1 MKLYNEWMTDNRYF
15 DGDYT
20 NNKLL
25 DDAIYRFEQ
34 QKKSLEGKDA
44 LTDGVSE
51 RIVVQNH
58 TNPLNASKYDKKC
71 SFDIASKVHTGSL
84 IEFDEKKWIVISKIF
99 NKMAYKVGSVLE
111 CNNTITLNK
120 NHILYNI
127 PCIVESSVRL
137 YQLGQEDNKYLSEP
151 STNIVVR
158 VPNNETTQLIKRNDV
173 YKLGMQNY
181 KVVDV
186 NDVIESGLL
195 ILKMEFALSEQV
207 NDNIITTI
215 TILNGE
221 EVNMNYQGQTLQL
234 NVEVKID
241 GETILNPEIIYTS
254 SNEDIATVDEN
265 GLITTVLNGV
275 CTITATY
282 NGVSDSIDINSVTT
296 IPDDYEIILTPTN
309 ADTIK
314 IGTSLILEAH
324 AMNNGVEDLTKYFNW
339 YLTNADGS
347 SNTYATI
354 MSNGK
359 TCTIIASSSYSHIN
373 KYIKIKA
380 ELASDVTV
388 FTERQI
394 KLISLI

>member
-1 MKLYNEWMTDNRYF
+1 MKLYNEWMTDNIYF

-34 QKKSLEGKDA
+34 QKQSLEGKDA
-44 LTDGVSE
+44 LTDGVPE

-71 SFDIASKVHTGSL
+71 SFDIQSKVHTGSL

-120 NHILYNI
+120 NHILHNI
-127 PCIVESSVRL
+127 PCIIESSVRL
-137 YQLGQEDNKYLSEP
+137 YQLGEKDNKYLSEP

-158 VPNNETTQLIKRNDV
+158 IPNNDITRLIKRADV
-173 YKLGMQNY
+173 YKIGMQNY
-181 KVVDV
+181 RVVDV

-195 ILKMEFALSEQV
+195 VLKMEFALSEQPK
-207 NDNIITTI
+207 DSITTV

-241 GETILNPEIIYTS
+241 GETISNPEITYTS
-254 SNEDIATVDEN
+254 SNEEIATVDEN
-265 GLITTVLNGV
+265 GLITTVLNGM
-275 CTITATY
+275 CIITATY
-282 NGVSDSIDINSVTT
+282 NGVSDSIDINSVTV
-296 IPDDYEIILTPTN
+296 IPDDYEIVLTPTN

-324 AMNNGVEDLTKYFNW
+324 AMNNGVEDLTKHFNW
-339 YLTNADGS
+339 YLTNVDGS

-354 MSNGK
+354 VSNDK
-359 TCTIIASSSYSHIN
+359 TCIINASNLYSHIN

-380 ELASDVTV
+380 ELVGDVTV
-388 FTERQI
+388 FTEKQI